1 MDFFIDQC
9 PVLNVVE
16 NSSNI
21 LEFDKATATIITLN
35 PLEEIMQNSLV
46 NLSHDL
52 TVQLSVEPL
61 LLERLKEVLQVSIND
76 NSGDTLEN
84 RLQVSSVAPSS
95 ENICEEPMSVSTIQD
110 SWQDPSQQ
118 WLEVL

>member
-1 MDFFIDQC
+1 
-9 PVLNVVE
+9 
-16 NSSNI
+16 
-21 LEFDKATATIITLN
+21 
-35 PLEEIMQNSLV
+35 MQNSLV

-52 TVQLSVEPL
+52 TLQLSAEPL
-61 LLERLKEVLQVSIND
+61 QECSTEVLQVSIND
-76 NSGDTLEN
+76 NSGDKLEN
-84 RLQVSSVAPSS
+84 HLQVSSVAPSS